1 MIETFVRDE
10 FRHAV
15 EAASG
20 SKNTVIYDNAG
31 NGSIVVC
38 IPKFN
43 LEDVADGIGTGVHPA
58 FIKNGKELPEIFI
71 SKFLNVINGGRA
83 YSLPHED
90 PTVWVNFDT
99 ARNAC
104 LAKGR
109 GWHLMTRVEWAAI
122 SMWCIKNGF
131 IPRGNTSTGKAYDAT
146 YEHGVMGGDGRTL
159 TGTGPN
165 SWNHDNSP
173 FGIADM
179 TGNVW
184 EWQDGLKI
192 INGQIYVHGSDGTAM
207 NNFDTANKENDATGW
222 VDTKSF
228 FTGNG
233 IQIGSARAKEVGTEG
248 AFSGVAA
255 ASGFTIP
262 DILRQT
268 LIAPPTGI
276 TADDHFWLNTAG
288 ERIPFAG
295 GYWIDGANAGLFAL
309 SLDDVRSTVGGGI
322 GFRAAYA
329 AV

>member
-276 TADDHFWLNTAG
+276 TADDHFWLDTAG
-288 ERIPFAG
+288 ERIPVAG
-295 GYWIDGANAGLFAL
+295 GNWINGAYAGLFAL
-309 SLDDVRSTVGGGI
+309 ILNNVRSDVDDGV

-329 AV
+329 AI

>member
-20 SKNTVIYDNAG
+20 GKNTVIYDNAG

-90 PTVWVNFDT
+90 PTVRVNFDT

-207 NNFDTANKENDATGW
+207 NNFDTANEENDATGW

-233 IQIGSARAKEVGTEG
+233 ITIGSARTKAGSADG
-248 AFSGVAA
+248 SFANIAA

-262 DILRQT
+262 NILKQT
-268 LIAPPTGI
+268 LVAPITGV
-276 TADDHFWLNTAG
+276 TSDDWFGVNTDG
-288 ERIPFAG
+288 ERLPIAG
-295 GYWIDGANAGLFAL
+295 GDWINGAYAGLFR
-309 SLDDVRSTVGGGI
+309 LDLLNARSSAYSDF

-329 AV
+329 AI

>member
-15 EAASG
+15 EAATG
-20 SKNTVIYDNAG
+20 GKNTVIYDNAG
-31 NGSIVVC
+31 NGSIMVC
-38 IPKFN
+38 VPKFN
-43 LEDVADGIGTGVHPA
+43 LEDVGSDLGTGVHPA
-58 FIKNGKELPEIFI
+58 FLYHGRELPEIYI
-71 SKFLNVINGGRA
+71 SKYQNVVTNGRA
-83 YSLPHED
+83 YSLPHKD
-90 PTVWVNFDT
+90 PAVWINFDG

-104 LAKGR
+104 TAKGK
-109 GWHLMTRVEWAAI
+109 GWHIMTRVEWAAI
-122 SMWCIKNGF
+122 AMWCLKNGTV
-131 IPRGNTSTGKAYDAT
+131 PRGNTATGKAYDAT
-146 YEHGVMGGDGRTL
+146 YEHGTMGGDGRTL
-159 TGTGPN
+159 TGSGPN
-165 SWNHDNSP
+165 SWNHNGEQD
-173 FGIADM
+173 GIADLC
-179 TGNVW
+179 GNAW
-184 EWQDGLKI
+184 EWNDGAKI
-192 INGQIYVHGSDGTAM
+192 IDGHIYVHGQDGTAM

-288 ERIPFAG
+288 ERFPLAG
-295 GYWIDGANAGLFAL
+295 GDWLGGANAGLFAL
-309 SLDDVRSTVGGGI
+309 YLSDVRSSVSDNI

>member
-276 TADDHFWLNTAG
+276 TADNHFWLDTAG
-288 ERIPFAG
+288 ERLPLAG
-295 GYWIDGANAGLFAL
+295 GSWNYGADAGLFAL
-309 SLDDVRSTVGGGI
+309 SLYDVRSNVCDNV

-329 AV
+329 AI

>member
-276 TADDHFWLNTAG
+276 TADDHFWLDTAG
-288 ERIPFAG
+288 ERIPIAG
-295 GYWIDGANAGLFAL
+295 GRWDNGARAGLFAL
-309 SLDDVRSTVGGGI
+309 NLDNVRSDVGLTI

-329 AV
+329 AI